1 MLTEASLVECITR
14 TAALTKTHRAAL
26 LPSLLQAVQL
36 PPAYRTLLLSDT
48 NALGGRVHEE
58 GGVRAPLDARVMHK
72 LRTDHACEACVSE
85 TISISSMHGTGFAY
99 EVRRIDAEDVF
110 IIDRTLADRAARAPS
125 QMIPQAVL
133 VAVVATAVA
142 GG

>member
-1 MLTEASLVECITR
+1 M
-14 TAALTKTHRAAL
+14 
-26 LPSLLQAVQL
+26 
-36 PPAYRTLLLSDT
+36 
-48 NALGGRVHEE
+48 HEE